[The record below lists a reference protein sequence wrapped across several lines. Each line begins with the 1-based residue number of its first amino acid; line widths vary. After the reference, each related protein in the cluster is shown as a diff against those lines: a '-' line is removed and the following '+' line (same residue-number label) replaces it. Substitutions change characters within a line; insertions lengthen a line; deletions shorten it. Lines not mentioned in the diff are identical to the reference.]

1 MLKLTAAAT
10 SALAIAAVG
19 LASGTSAGAQGG
31 PSAIL
36 GIPCIP
42 GQGSISICQGTL
54 LTRVP
59 SWDGVPLDVDL
70 YLPPDDG
77 EPDPLIVGLHGF
89 GANKVA
95 AFPGQNYP
103 LQQAQRGYA
112 VMAYSARGLGFSCGV
127 VVSRTPGG
135 CDEGWIHLADARY
148 EVRDTQY
155 LAGLLVDEGLVEPK
169 RIGVTGTSYG
179 GGQSLMLA
187 TLRDRMMLEDGTLV
201 PFESPEGVQM
211 EIAAAAPRIGWSD
224 LAYALA
230 PTGRKLDYRPNN
242 PYGRRPGITKYSYLQ
257 GLYATGLLGYYAPPG
272 ADPSADIT
280 TWKGALD
287 AGPPYDRKL
296 LGRVLR
302 EMRRYRSP
310 LTVQDAL
317 PPSERKAPAPTVIYQ
332 GFTDDIMPPDQ
343 ALHYHQM
350 VKRAFPGR
358 QPSLVFGAEYGHLRG
373 SLGAK
378 APLHEAARDA
388 LFARELMGDPEAEP
402 LDGVVVETLG
412 CGGAEGLGPFETKT
426 WRDQHP
432 GEIRVRGLAEQA
444 TTSAG
449 GSAQKSL
456 QTDPFGGITSCPS
469 VAAETD
475 PGAATYVGKPAEG
488 DGYTLIGSPTIT
500 ARIRVDGR
508 YGEIST
514 RLWDVAP
521 NGEQTMVQHSIYKPK
536 RRGRQTYQLHPAGYH
551 FAAGHVP
558 KLEILGADFP
568 YMQPPASDY
577 EISVR
582 KLRLELPVS
591 QEPGGQ
597 VKRFS
602 PPRQG

>member
-1 MLKLTAAAT
+1 MLKLTAAAV
-10 SALAIAAVG
+10 SAFAALAAA
-19 LASGTSAGAQGG
+19 LAAGAPAGAQGG
-31 PSAIL
+31 TPTVL

-42 GQGSISICQGTL
+42 GQGGTSVCLGTL

-95 AFPGQNYP
+95 AFPDQNYP
-103 LQQAQRGYA
+103 LQKAQQGYA

-127 VVSRTPGG
+127 VISRTPGD
-135 CDEGWIHLADARY
+135 CDEGWIHLGDARY
-148 EVRDTQY
+148 EGRDTQY

-187 TLRDRMMLEDGTLV
+187 TLRDRTMLEDGTLV
-201 PFESPEGVQM
+201 PFESPEGVKM

-230 PTGRKLDYRPNN
+230 PTGRKLDYRSNN

-257 GLYATGLLGYYAPPG
+257 VLYAIGFLSFYAPPG

-280 TWKGALD
+280 TWKAALD

-317 PPSERKAPAPTVIYQ
+317 PPTQRKAPAPAVIYQ

-343 ALHYHQM
+343 ALHYYKM
-350 VKRAFPGR
+350 VKRRFPGR
-358 QPSLVFGAEYGHLRG
+358 EPSLVFGAEYGHPRG
-373 SLGAK
+373 SLVAK

-388 LFARELMGDPEAEP
+388 LFARELMGDHEAEP

-412 CGGAEGLGPFETKT
+412 CGRAQALGPFETKT
-426 WRDQHP
+426 WRGQHP
-432 GEIRVRGLAEQA
+432 GEVRVYGRAKQS

-449 GSAQKSL
+449 GSLQNSL

-475 PGAATYVGKPAEG
+475 PAAATYLGKPAEG
-488 DGYTLIGSPTIT
+488 EGYTLVGSPTIT
-500 ARIRVDGR
+500 ARIRVRGR

-521 NGEQTMVQHSIYKPK
+521 NGQQTMVQHSVYKPRK
-536 RRGRQTYQLHPAGYH
+536 SGRQTYQLHPAGYH
-551 FAAGHVP
+551 FAAGHMP

-568 YMQPPASDY
+568 YMQAPAGDY

-582 KLRLELPVS
+582 KLKLELPVR

-602 PPRQG
+602 TPR